1 MSLID
6 GARDLLRNFLRL
18 DELTD
23 TVRIA
28 RLTQYQRLDDYYQ
41 GMHKRQLK
49 VKPNQADDN
58 LAMNFV
64 GLAVERGISM
74 MLKGVKFEAPEE
86 ETQAFLDEVW
96 EANRKRILLHKACQN
111 ASVFGT
117 GYLKMVPEG
126 VESKQTDDKMMTR
139 VVALDPRW
147 MEIETEP
154 EDVDTVR
161 AYVMRYNVVEEGE
174 EIARKEVIRKAT
186 SNQATADSGQAES
199 LSYNGGWVIEEWR
212 ADQATSGKWILSS
225 SQAWEYEFPP
235 IVHWQNLPQAGDC
248 YGQSDVEDIIELQ
261 DRVNFLASNIS
272 RIIRYHAHPKTW
284 GRGVG
289 ATKDIDWGPDKVV
302 WLPGDNSNVSNLEM
316 QSDLASSR
324 AFYADLRQAL
334 FDISR
339 TVDISSIKDRV
350 GALTNFGLRVLY
362 IDVLDKL
369 DTKRELFGEA
379 LLELEQ
385 RMMKLEGMEGKPGLV
400 TWGDPLPVDETGA
413 AQSDGFELDNQLVSK
428 QTISKRRGYDWEK
441 EQTLMEEEKASEGT
455 VGSMILKAFNGGR
468 TGNQAPSNQSPGREE
483 LPAGGIGRSR

>member
-41 GMHKRQLK
+41 GIHKRQLK
-49 VKPNQADDN
+49 VKLNQADDN

-74 MLKGVKFEAPEE
+74 MLKGVKFEAPEAGI
-86 ETQAFLDEVW
+86 QAFLDEVW
-96 EANRKRILLHKACQN
+96 EANRKRILLHKASQN

-117 GYLKMVPEG
+117 GYLKLVPEG
-126 VESKQTDDKMMTR
+126 VESKQTEGKRMTR
-139 VVALDPRW
+139 VVVLDPRW
-147 MEIETEP
+147 MKIICSP
-154 EDVDTVR
+154 EDVDEVL
-161 AYVMRYNVVEEGE
+161 AYEMRYNIMEGE
-174 EIARKEVIRKAT
+174 TEVARKEVIRRADT
-186 SNQATADSGQAES
+186 AASQSNLILKEGT
-199 LSYNGGWVIEEWR
+199 YWVIEEWR
-212 ADQATSGKWILSS
+212 ADKASSGKWTLSS
-225 SQAWEYEFPP
+225 SQNWEYEFPP

-302 WLPGDNSNVSNLEM
+302 WLPGEHSEVNNLEM

-379 LLELEQ
+379 LLELEK
-385 RMMKLEGMEGKPGLV
+385 RMMVLEGVEGKPGLV

-413 AQSDGFELDNQLVSK
+413 AQSDGFELANGLVSK
-428 QTISKRRGYDWEK
+428 ETIAKRRGYDWEK
-441 EQTLMEEEKASEGT
+441 EQALMEEEKASEET
-455 VGSMILKAFNGGR
+455 VGSLVLKAFNQGGGGR
-468 TGNQAPSNQSPGREE
+468 TPSAPTGEQQAPGKQE

>member
-74 MLKGVKFEAPEE
+74 MLKGVKFEAPVAA
-86 ETQAFLDEVW
+86 TQAFLDEVW

-126 VESKQTDDKMMTR
+126 VESKQTEDKLMTR

-161 AYVMRYNVVEEGE
+161 AYVMRYNVVEGKD
-174 EIARKEVIRKAT
+174 EIARKEVIRRV
-186 SNQATADSGQAES
+186 GAEEEAS
-199 LSYNGGWVIEEWR
+199 GWVIEEWR
-212 ADQATSGKWILSS
+212 ADQATSGKWTLTS

-441 EQTLMEEEKASEGT
+441 EQELMEEEKASEGT
-455 VGSMILKAFNGGR
+455 VGSMILKAFGQGEPTANSQPGSPIPA
-468 TGNQAPSNQSPGREE
+468 TGTIPATGREE